1 MSILN
6 LKESFDLNYPS
17 DSGFKKTKINF
28 YSGRPDLSSFY
39 FSDKDSKNCTTQRL
53 FVTDT
58 NVAKLDFM
66 QDFINHSEF
75 NKKSENQKNIL
86 LVLPAGESYKNIES
100 VLAIVKTALEHN
112 FNRNCLFIG
121 IGGGV
126 ITDMTA
132 FAASIFKRGVD
143 VEFVPTTLL
152 ADVDAAIGGKTGCD
166 FENFKNMIGSFYP
179 AKELNV
185 WPYFIQTLP
194 QLEFI
199 SGLAEA
205 IKTAFLFS
213 EDMTSLIL
221 KNKQKI
227 LERNPEI
234 LEKIILECA
243 KAKAKVV
250 EEDFREKAN
259 RALLNLG
266 HTFGHALEAV
276 AGLGKITHGEAVAW
290 GITRS
295 LELSKNLGQ
304 ASKAYTDECKSILEG
319 FGYDTGAIPKVLLTT
334 ENAGQ
339 KLLSAMKKD
348 KKNNSSAVRVILLTG
363 KQSHLITEVSDEEIL
378 NVLK

>member
-1 MSILN
+1 MSTLN
-6 LKESFDLNYPS
+6 LKESFDLNYPV

-28 YSGRPDLSSFY
+28 YSGKPDLVDFY
-39 FSDKDSKNCTTQRL
+39 FSNESLKNCAPQRL

-66 QDFINHSEF
+66 QDFINHPEF
-75 NKKSENQKNIL
+75 QKKSESQKNLL
-86 LVLPAGESYKNIES
+86 LVLPAGESYKNIEN
-100 VLAIVKTALEHN
+100 VLAIIKTALEHN
-112 FNRNCLFIG
+112 FNRNCLFVG

-126 ITDMTA
+126 VTDMTA
-132 FAASIFKRGVD
+132 FAASIFKRGVE

-166 FENFKNMIGSFYP
+166 FETFKNMIGSFYP
-179 AKELNV
+179 AKNLNV

-221 KNKQKI
+221 QNKQQV

-243 KAKAKVV
+243 RAKAKIV

-290 GITRS
+290 GIARS
-295 LELSKNLGQ
+295 LKLSENLGKT
-304 ASKAYTDECKSILEG
+304 SKSYAEECLSILNA
-319 FGYDTGAIPKVLLTT
+319 FGYDTGAAPQILSKT
-334 ENAGQ
+334 EDSAQ

-348 KKNNSSAVRVILLTG
+348 KKNNSSQVRVILLTG
-363 KQSHLITEVSDEEIL
+363 KQRNLITEVSDEDIL